1 MESQNRNDY
10 IYLLWE
16 SPKTGNKFVVAK
28 LSRGDKYTFEY
39 VDGVKEALKEGFM
52 LLIAFDD
59 INKKYI
65 SNRLFT
71 SFSSRVPDKRRK
83 DIKKILDKYGMSEYD
98 EYELLKLSGGRLPI
112 DNLEFIDGKLV
123 KIV

>member
-1 MESQNRNDY
+1 MERQNKNDC
-10 IYLLWE
+10 IYLLWKN
-16 SPKTGNKFVVAK
+16 PKTGNKFVVAK
-28 LSRGDKYTFEY
+28 LSSGDKYVFEY
-39 VDGVKEALKEGFM
+39 VGSVKEALKEGFVP
-52 LLIAFDD
+52 LVAFND

-65 SNRLFT
+65 SNRLFA

>member
-1 MESQNRNDY
+1 MESQNKNDC
-10 IYLLWE
+10 IYLFWKN
-16 SPKTGNKFVVAK
+16 PKTGNKFVVAK
-28 LSRGDKYTFEY
+28 LSKDDKYVFEY
-39 VDGVKEALKEGFM
+39 VDSVKEALKEGFM

-65 SNRLFT
+65 SNNLFPT
-71 SFSSRVPDKRRK
+71 FSSRVPDKKRK
-83 DIKKILDKYGMSEYD
+83 DIKKILNKYGMNEYD

-123 KIV
+123 KIA